1 MKKTNKT
8 VKLMQQGGLMIEA
21 LAMLGLIAVVTPT
34 MYKKSAERTLEVE
47 DINTATTVRTY
58 MNAAEAYIANNYGD
72 LMTNVFSEP
81 DPNNPNKR
89 IPKANGT
96 VYTVANDALEEY
108 LPYKFDTDRSLYDYK
123 TPQVRI
129 VNNGTN
135 LTAFALFPA
144 KQDAAG
150 GIGQERTSRIASLI
164 GANGGYMPD
173 ATTARGVGGLWNL
186 DADAMNSIFAG
197 VDHNTYSLVAA
208 SSNVISDVNGGEM
221 DNDKY
226 LQRTLEG
233 NPGDPESYKD
243 QLWRNTMH
251 TDLYMGN
258 HLPGETQSIA
268 STLEGRNSIRDVKSL
283 IIGAEKASM
292 KTTTT
297 TDEEGNEVS
306 TTEETKNN
314 GLYIAGTDGNNYA
327 DAYIGGALRATAEQ
341 FVVTS
346 RGKFNRTDG
355 EAAIPQMVFG
365 KKGTEYNFEVD
376 ENGDIH
382 DFGHQ
387 GELFNKFK
395 DENDNAVDIADNII
409 EISNPNGILNMHIMD
424 DNTFHVY
431 QNINGEGVATDMQMD
446 IMSNGYK
453 GDYSKKNKDS
463 LGNNIGT
470 KYTSTDKEPKFP
482 VHVGSNMKVEGIM
495 AAGQVDAQHMRA
507 SSMSV
512 GSEYING
519 DLKDETE
526 TLYHW
531 LDVDKNGIRMRDPEG
546 RTAKDTATNVLKN
559 MGNRTSL
566 VVDKEKI
573 ALRVGASNKTGIT
586 SSTGLDG
593 HPTQLVMRSSKAAK
607 DSEGNPTTATI
618 SQMYG
623 QANEITFRATDMND
637 APGYVQTR
645 NSKVQIMVG
654 SEGVTTGE
662 GDEATTSYTGE
673 IKFSGFN
680 SSGSSSINANYRVRQ
695 SGGHMDLER
704 ANLRVID
711 ENNKQVFSVRGNK
724 LTEGNKY
731 DNSYTNGAEGTSID
745 YHIAAHGNTLF
756 TSNAGEKIGTK
767 ARGEIKYMSVGKY
780 NADAGVSI
788 MADGKKGSEAV
799 KNVLVIDQTE
809 DVTSTSLPDSSITL
823 TQYTS
828 KGTKST
834 IISQSPNKGE
844 PGTIYIRK
852 GMVDIVSEGNS
863 DANKEYLAHEGS
875 GVVRA
880 ARFVAN
886 NVDSNGAAYSVPT
899 KLTATEFNLYNDSS
913 YSTRYD
919 TYMVNPA
926 YTSVMNDIK
935 LVSRGGAR
943 LSDILPD
950 FINKGIYVANNTNT
964 NFPTFSGW
972 SSITYETAADKAE
985 VTPYLGGVPAPQCP
999 PGYGRV
1005 ITVAPVGFKMAQA
1018 GGIEHNGSKFKV
1030 REDQMG
1036 PADAF
1041 KSKSSYE
1048 AAVEKFEYDEDGKR
1062 EADNYVPAYNKLRSG
1077 LEGQGTLHM
1086 DATLPDM
1093 TWSENST
1100 GASGTI
1106 TGVHVNT
1113 DFSVTSMSNNFPIKM
1128 CDQTQSTTDGA
1139 DCTLLDT
1146 YVLSSNNKDSFKPV
1160 LFQQST
1166 YLKTLVV
1173 PLCSG
1178 SSSDYGQTCKGEGN
1192 YTQGWAV
1199 LMGFIYPK
1207 SQYQGVIDSIGAKA
1221 LASDSG
1227 TSETW
1232 YWNLFPVLKGSL
1244 EAYATVYC
1252 FYDRT
1257 NIYGG
1262 YNSADGY
1269 NYMNAATS
1277 FKPSDTSRR
1286 EKLND
1291 PTLKYN
1297 ELW

>member
-8 VKLMQQGGLMIEA
+8 AKLMQQGGLMIEA

-72 LMTNVFSEP
+72 LMTNVFSDP
-81 DPNNPNKR
+81 DPDNPNKR

-96 VYTVANDALEEY
+96 VYTVNNADLEDY
-108 LPYKFDTDRSLYDYK
+108 LPYKFSTDRSLYDYN
-123 TPQVRI
+123 TPQIRI

-164 GANGGYMPD
+164 GANGGYMPN

-186 DADAMNSIFAG
+186 DADAMNSIFSG
-197 VDHNTYSLVAA
+197 VAHNTYSLVAA

-233 NPGDPESYKD
+233 NPNDPESYKD

-251 TDLYMGN
+251 TDLYMGEN
-258 HLPGETQSIA
+258 MTGETQSIA
-268 STLEGRNSIRDVKSL
+268 ESLRSRNSIRDVKSL

-306 TTEETKNN
+306 TTEESKNN
-314 GLYIAGTDGNNYA
+314 GLYITGTDGNDYA

-346 RGKFNRTDG
+346 NGKFNRTAD
-355 EAAIPQMVFG
+355 ESAIPQMVFG
-365 KKGTEYNFEVD
+365 KNGSEYNFEID

-395 DENDNAVDIADNII
+395 AENDNIVDIADNVI

-424 DNTFHVY
+424 NNTFHVY
-431 QNINGEGVATDMQMD
+431 QNIDSEGAATDMQIDMVT
-446 IMSNGYK
+446 NGYK
-453 GDYSKKNKDS
+453 GDYNAEGKDS
-463 LGNNIGT
+463 LGNNIGP
-470 KYTSTDKEPKFP
+470 KYNNEPKFP
-482 VHVGSNMKVEGIM
+482 VRVGSNMKVEGVM
-495 AAGQVDAQHMRA
+495 AAGQVDTQVLRTA
-507 SSMSV
+507 SLAS
-512 GSEYING
+512 GSENIDDQYKWI
-519 DLKDETE
+519 
-526 TLYHW
+526 
-531 LDVDKNGIRMRDPEG
+531 DVDKNGIRMRDPEG
-546 RTAKDTATNVLKN
+546 RTMKDTDSNVLTNV
-559 MGNRTSL
+559 GNKTSM

-573 ALRVGASNKTGIT
+573 ALRVGSSSSTSIA
-586 SSTGLDG
+586 SSTGFDG
-593 HPTQLVMRSSKAAK
+593 HPTQFVMRST
-607 DSEGNPTTATI
+607 DGTNTI
-618 SQMYG
+618 SKMSG
-623 QANEITFRATDMND
+623 QAHEIGFNATDMD
-637 APGYVQTR
+637 GAPGYVQTR

-662 GDEATTSYTGE
+662 GEEATTTYTGE
-673 IKFSGFN
+673 IKFSGLS
-680 SSGSSSINANYRVRQ
+680 SSGSDNKNANYRVRQ

-711 ENNKQVFSVRGNK
+711 ENNNQVFSVRGNK
-724 LTEGNKY
+724 LKENNKY
-731 DNSYTNGAEGTSID
+731 DNSYTNGKEGTSID

-756 TSNAGEKIGTK
+756 TSNSGEKVGTE
-767 ARGEIKYMSVGKY
+767 ARGEIKYLSVGKY
-780 NADAGVSI
+780 NSDAGVSI
-788 MADGKKGSEAV
+788 MANGKKSSEAV

-809 DVTSTSLPDSSITL
+809 DISSTALPDASITL
-823 TQYTS
+823 KQYTS
-828 KGTKST
+828 EGTSST
-834 IISQSPNKGE
+834 TISQSPNKGE
-844 PGTIYIRK
+844 PGTVYIRK
-852 GMVDIVSEGNS
+852 GMIDIISEGNKTAS
-863 DANKEYLAHEGS
+863 NAYLAHEGS

-913 YSTRYD
+913 HRTRYD

-943 LSDILPD
+943 LSDVLPD

-972 SSITYETAADKAE
+972 SSITYSTAADKAE

-1048 AAVEKFEYDEDGKR
+1048 AAVKKFEYDEDGKR

-1146 YVLSSNNKDSFKPV
+1146 YVLSSNNKGSFKPV

-1173 PLCSG
+1173 PLCSD
-1178 SSSDYGQTCKGEGN
+1178 SSSEYGQTCKGEGN

-1257 NIYGG
+1257 NIFGG

-1277 FKPSDTSRR
+1277 FKPNDTSRR

>member
-8 VKLMQQGGLMIEA
+8 AKLMQQGGLMIEA

-108 LPYKFDTDRSLYDYK
+108 LPYKFDTDRSLYDYN

-144 KQDAAG
+144 KQDAAN

-173 ATTARGVGGLWNL
+173 ANTARGVGGLWNL
-186 DADAMNSIFAG
+186 DTDAMKSIFAD

-208 SSNVISDVNGGEM
+208 SSNVISDVNGGEL

-233 NPGDPESYKD
+233 NPNDPESYKN

-268 STLEGRNSIRDVKSL
+268 STLEGRNSIRDVRSL
-283 IIGAEKASM
+283 IIGAEKAPM
-292 KTTTT
+292 KTEGEGDDAVTT
-297 TDEEGNEVS
+297 
-306 TTEETKNN
+306 ETKNN

-346 RGKFNRTDG
+346 NGKFNRTAD
-355 EAAIPQMVFG
+355 ESAIPQMVFG
-365 KKGTEYNFEVD
+365 KNGSEYNFEVD

-395 DENDNAVDIADNII
+395 NEGGNVVDIADNVI
-409 EISNPNGILNMHIMD
+409 EISNPATEANPNGVLHMHLMD
-424 DNTFHVY
+424 DDTFHVY
-431 QNINGEGVATDMQMD
+431 QNIDSEGAATDMQMD
-446 IMSNGYK
+446 IMETGYK
-453 GDYSKKNKDS
+453 GMPKKVTTDDEGNETVSGQNENALGAAIGIKYSASGK
-463 LGNNIGT
+463 
-470 KYTSTDKEPKFP
+470 PKFP
-482 VHVGSNMKVEGIM
+482 VHVGSNMAVEGIM
-495 AAGQVDAQHMRA
+495 AAGQVDTTLVRTAGLTA
-507 SSMSV
+507 
-512 GSEYING
+512 GSNKIDDDY
-519 DLKDETE
+519 K
-526 TLYHW
+526 W
-531 LDVDKNGIRMRDPEG
+531 LDVDKNGIRMRDPAG
-546 RTAKDTATNVLKN
+546 RTIKDTDSNVLTNV
-559 MGNRTSL
+559 GNKTSM

-573 ALRVGASNKTGIT
+573 AMRVGDSSGTNINSITGF
-586 SSTGLDG
+586 DG
-593 HPTQLVMRSSKAAK
+593 HPTQFVMRST
-607 DSEGNPTTATI
+607 DGTNTI
-618 SQMYG
+618 SKMSG
-623 QANEITFRATDMND
+623 QAHEIGFNATDMD
-637 APGYVQTR
+637 GAPGYVQTR

-662 GDEATTSYTGE
+662 GDEATTTYTGE
-673 IKFSGFN
+673 IKFSGLS
-680 SSGSSSINANYRVRQ
+680 SSGSDNKNANYRVRQ

-711 ENNKQVFSVRGNK
+711 ENNNQVFSVRGNK
-724 LTEGNKY
+724 LKENNKY
-731 DNSYTNGAEGTSID
+731 DNSYTNGKEGTSID

-756 TSNAGEKIGTK
+756 TSNSGEKVGTE
-767 ARGEIKYMSVGKY
+767 ARGEIKYLSVGKY
-780 NADAGVSI
+780 NSDAGVSI
-788 MADGKKGSEAV
+788 MANGKKSSEAV

-809 DVTSTSLPDSSITL
+809 DISSTALPDASITL
-823 TQYTS
+823 KQYTS
-828 KGTKST
+828 EGTSST
-834 IISQSPNKGE
+834 TISKSPNKGE
-844 PGTIYIRK
+844 PGTVYIRK
-852 GMVDIVSEGNS
+852 GMVDIVSEGNKE
-863 DANKEYLAHEGS
+863 ANKEYLAHEGS

-886 NVDSNGAAYSVPT
+886 NVDSNGASYSVPT
-899 KLTATEFNLYNDSS
+899 KLTAAEFNAYNGSGK
-913 YSTRYD
+913 TRYD

-935 LVSRGGAR
+935 LTSRGGAR

-972 SSITYETAADKAE
+972 SSITYETAEDKAE

-1036 PADAF
+1036 PANAF

-1048 AAVEKFEYDEDGKR
+1048 AVVDKFKDDDEDGKR

-1093 TWSENST
+1093 AWSENST

-1106 TGVHVNT
+1106 KGVHINT

-1146 YVLSSNNKDSFKPV
+1146 YVLSSNVKDGFKPV

-1173 PLCSG
+1173 PLCSD

-1269 NYMNAATS
+1269 SYMNAATS
-1277 FKPSDTSRR
+1277 FEPTDSTRR
-1286 EKLND
+1286 GKLND
-1291 PTLKYN
+1291 PTLKYD